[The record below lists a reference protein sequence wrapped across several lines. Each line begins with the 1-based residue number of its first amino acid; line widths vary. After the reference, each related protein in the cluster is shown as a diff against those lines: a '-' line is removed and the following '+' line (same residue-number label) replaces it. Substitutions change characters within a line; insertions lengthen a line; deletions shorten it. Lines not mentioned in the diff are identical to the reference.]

1 MASDNWYPR
10 LRFGVGAPQF
20 KYIQENVEPVFFRFT
35 TGSGVAD
42 ERIAGLAKNDI
53 RTRAIIGEFA
63 DHNQVGDAQT
73 VFMQAGNHAAIRI
86 GKREPMVMETFQALT
101 KKEKGIKELGV
112 AIQNSFLAV
121 TDRKRR
127 ALEAI
132 MSKGMARRFYS
143 VMSEESPEL
152 VASLQK
158 FLNTKDPEEIAYF
171 LGLEYIKRTDP
182 VAAQQLIA
190 VGEEVGMLSLKTAD
204 ERRFYQNVVEAARKA
219 AADEGERARRA
230 IYFDPNRPFWER
242 SLNHPVLG
250 LYPLSYMV
258 GKVIPEFVRLMVK
271 TPFPGRLGGDRL
283 FAGVEA
289 LRYVSESVI
298 AAEKY
303 DPEFR
308 TFIEDN
314 PEAWLLL
321 QWLVPYTPDNFGFG
335 FSSTIRKYV
344 ITPGLE
350 GEAANLGRLP
360 LAAGEQAINAS
371 LFGTIRMFSSAV
383 EDIASEAP
391 DITEGVGDVLDS
403 IQGKN

>member
-1 MASDNWYPR
+1 M
-10 LRFGVGAPQF
+10 
-20 KYIQENVEPVFFRFT
+20 
-35 TGSGVAD
+35 
-42 ERIAGLAKNDI
+42 
-53 RTRAIIGEFA
+53 
-63 DHNQVGDAQT
+63 
-73 VFMQAGNHAAIRI
+73 
-86 GKREPMVMETFQALT
+86 
-101 KKEKGIKELGV
+101 
-112 AIQNSFLAV
+112 
-121 TDRKRR
+121 
-127 ALEAI
+127 
-132 MSKGMARRFYS
+132 
-143 VMSEESPEL
+143 
-152 VASLQK
+152 
-158 FLNTKDPEEIAYF
+158 
-171 LGLEYIKRTDP
+171 
-182 VAAQQLIA
+182 
-190 VGEEVGMLSLKTAD
+190 
-204 ERRFYQNVVEAARKA
+204 
-219 AADEGERARRA
+219 
-230 IYFDPNRPFWER
+230 
-242 SLNHPVLG
+242 
-250 LYPLSYMV
+250 
-258 GKVIPEFVRLMVK
+258 
-271 TPFPGRLGGDRL
+271 PFPGRLGGDRL

-360 LAAGEQAINAS
+360 LAAGEQALNAS